1 MSFVAV
7 SYTHLDVYKRQVYAA
22 VASSVIWHELGN
34 LAEDERGL
42 MHFLEGTLRRLVSPY
57 GLELDDTGAAEL
69 PEERALLQTLATT
82 SIDSLSFH
90 KAVQGFLYALCLL
103 YTSLPTLEQVPG
115 HAVLGFGTIR
125 SIW

>member
-1 MSFVAV
+1 M
-7 SYTHLDVYKRQVYAA
+7 YAA

-69 PEERALLQTLATT
+69 PEVRALLQTLATT

-90 KAVQGFLYALCLL
+90 KAVQGFLYALLRGQELRQEALGRWLQGEEVSPEDTRCLL
-103 YTSLPTLEQVPG
+103 YTSRCV
-115 HAVLGFGTIR
+115 
-125 SIW
+125 

>member
-1 MSFVAV
+1 M
-7 SYTHLDVYKRQVYAA
+7 YKRQDYGSGKSHFLYCVRDRAWERNFAVSKVDLSPKESPYDDQRRVYAA

-69 PEERALLQTLATT
+69 PEVRALLQL
-82 SIDSLSFH
+82 SLIH
-90 KAVQGFLYALCLL
+90 
-103 YTSLPTLEQVPG
+103 
-115 HAVLGFGTIR
+115 I
-125 SIW
+125 